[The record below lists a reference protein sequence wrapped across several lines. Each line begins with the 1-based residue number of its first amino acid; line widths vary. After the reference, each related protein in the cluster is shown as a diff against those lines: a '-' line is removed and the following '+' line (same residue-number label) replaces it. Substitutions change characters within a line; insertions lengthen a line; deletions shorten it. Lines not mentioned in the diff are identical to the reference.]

1 MNRAIELNPNDIE
14 ALYNKGV
21 CLYFLSK
28 HDQVKELLLKCT
40 HIKPDLIES
49 WLMLANT
56 MSYLDNFDLAIQCY
70 DKVIEIDSSNA
81 DALNN
86 KGATLINLNRLDEAL
101 IYLNKAIE
109 LNSNDLEA
117 LNNKA
122 NCLFYLDKHEEA
134 LYFYDLVISIDNE
147 NYDAINN
154 RENCLAYI
162 KSIE

>member
-1 MNRAIELNPNDIE
+1 MGKNLH
-14 ALYNKGV
+14 LFQY
-21 CLYFLSK
+21 
-28 HDQVKELLLKCT
+28 
-40 HIKPDLIES
+40 
-49 WLMLANT
+49 LA
-56 MSYLDNFDLAIQCY
+56 
-70 DKVIEIDSSNA
+70 
-81 DALNN
+81 
-86 KGATLINLNRLDEAL
+86 ATLINLNRLDEAL